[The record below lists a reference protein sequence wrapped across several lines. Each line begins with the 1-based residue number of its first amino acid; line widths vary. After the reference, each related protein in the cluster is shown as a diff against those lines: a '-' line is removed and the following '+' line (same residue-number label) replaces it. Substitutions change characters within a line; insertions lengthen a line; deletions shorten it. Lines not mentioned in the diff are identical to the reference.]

1 MADKKIK
8 GVLFDMDGTMFDT
21 ETMSIYIWAA
31 TARYYNINIS
41 REFMMECMGLSTKAI
56 GEKFDKAFGDVLNY
70 ETFRSAKNKV
80 MEEIVEEDG
89 VPHKKGLTEILDYIK
104 ENGIKAAIATSTS
117 NERAV
122 YNLEEGK
129 VIQYFDEVI
138 SGDMV
143 DKSKPEPDIYLLAA
157 KKLGLRPEECMV
169 LEDSKNGIISARR
182 ANCLAV
188 LVPEIIA
195 VDDEMIEAADY
206 VCEDL
211 LEVIDL
217 IKRIN
222 K

>member
-1 MADKKIK
+1 M
-8 GVLFDMDGTMFDT
+8 
-21 ETMSIYIWAA
+21 
-31 TARYYNINIS
+31 
-41 REFMMECMGLSTKAI
+41 
-56 GEKFDKAFGDVLNY
+56 
-70 ETFRSAKNKV
+70 
-80 MEEIVEEDG
+80 
-89 VPHKKGLTEILDYIK
+89 
-104 ENGIKAAIATSTS
+104 
-117 NERAV
+117 

-188 LVPEIIA
+188 LVPDIIP

>member
-1 MADKKIK
+1 
-8 GVLFDMDGTMFDT
+8 
-21 ETMSIYIWAA
+21 
-31 TARYYNINIS
+31 
-41 REFMMECMGLSTKAI
+41 
-56 GEKFDKAFGDVLNY
+56 
-70 ETFRSAKNKV
+70 

-188 LVPEIIA
+188 LVPDIIP